1 MKKNLRSVTILFI
14 LVITLPAYSQLNY
27 LKSGTSNT
35 PGTYTDLGTNGTPI
49 TTANFDNA
57 NSAPQNIGF
66 TFNYNGTSFT
76 QFVLNTNGFIKLG
89 STNPSIDSLFF
100 TTGNGL
106 VGGVFN
112 SANPADTN
120 ILCVFN
126 HDLKAGTGTPEYRVY
141 TSGSTGS
148 QVCTIQFKNVRDKTI
163 SPVIQYDNME
173 FQIKLYETTNT
184 IEFIYGTWT
193 PAATGS
199 SSTKT
204 AAVGLKGM
212 DNTTPELLV
221 VNKVSTQAW
230 SSANFLS
237 GNYPGTPAF
246 NFGKPSRPLPD
257 AGRTFRFVQA
267 FPNDAVVNLYTL
279 GSIPKPYGAPRIDS
293 AIVRNIGMKTLT
305 NVAVTLNIS
314 GANTFTDIQTIVSLA
329 PGAFAT
335 VGFAP
340 YTPTSSGTNNVS
352 VSIPNDDNNSNN
364 ADAYTQIVNNTI
376 FSYADGNKATDGLG
390 GNIPGYFTTRYTI
403 TGTTSVTG
411 ANIYIANN
419 AASLGKIVYAVLFD
433 NLGNAV
439 DSSAALT
446 ITIADTGK
454 YYYFIL
460 PQTPV
465 VNNTSFYIGLAQP
478 TVAANYYPLG
488 YQSEKDPVRL
498 GAYFIRSMNTSFFSD
513 LGGVNSTNPYRLM
526 IQAVITNTTGV
537 LELEGEAEN
546 LVTAYPNP
554 FSNTTTFKIQS
565 GNLKDL
571 SFNLY
576 DVTGKIVKTIRNI
589 NTAEFKLERGNL
601 QNGIYFYILSNSEKM
616 IDSGKLIIE

>member
-1 MKKNLRSVTILFI
+1 MEKKLPSVIILFI
-14 LVITLPAYSQLNY
+14 LIITLPAYSQLNY
-27 LKSGTSNT
+27 LKSGTSNS
-35 PGTYTDLGTNGTPI
+35 PGAYTDLGTNGAPI

-100 TTGNGL
+100 TPNGNT
-106 VGGVFN
+106 VTGGVFN
-112 SANPADTN
+112 STNPADTN

-141 TSGSTGS
+141 TSGTIGS
-148 QVCTIQFKNVRDKTI
+148 QICTIQFKNVRDKTTT
-163 SPVIQYDNME
+163 PAIQYDNME

-184 IEFIYGTWT
+184 IEFIYGTWA
-193 PAATGS
+193 PSVNS
-199 SSTKT
+199 SALKS
-204 AAVGLKGM
+204 AAVGLKGKN
-212 DNTTPELLV
+212 NTNPELLV
-221 VNKVSTQAW
+221 ISKISSQQW
-230 SSANFLS
+230 SAANFLS
-237 GNYPGTPAF
+237 GNYPSSAF
-246 NFGKPSRPLPD
+246 SFGRPSRPIPD

-314 GANTFTDIQTIVSLA
+314 GANTFTDIQTIASLA

-340 YTPTSSGTNNVS
+340 YAPTSSGTNNVS
-352 VSIPNDDNNSNN
+352 VSISNDDNNTNN
-364 ADAYTQIVNNTI
+364 ADAYTQVVNNTI

-390 GNIPGYFTTRYTI
+390 GNIPGYFTTKYTI

-419 AASLGKIVYAVLFD
+419 AASIGKTVYAVLFD

-439 DSSAALT
+439 DSSNALT

-488 YQSEKDPVRL
+488 YQSEKDPVRM
-498 GAYFIRSMNTSFFSD
+498 GAYFIRSMNTSFFTD

-537 LELEGEAEN
+537 LEGEAES

-554 FSNTTTFKIQS
+554 FSNATTFKIQS
-565 GNLKDL
+565 DNLKDL

-576 DVTGKIVKTIRNI
+576 DVTGKIVKTIRNV
-589 NTAEFKLERGNL
+589 NSTEFKLERGNL
-601 QNGIYFYILSNSEKM
+601 QNGTYFYTLSNSEKM